1 MMFLS
6 TLLLSIFITM
16 ALIPLCSR
24 IAVRVHAL
32 DVPDERKVHTV
43 PIPRSGGVAMA
54 LGALVPV
61 VFWTQITPQLS
72 AYLIGCAI
80 LFVAGLFDDFKGGL
94 SVKAKFVAQVAAA
107 LVLVFYGGIMIQD
120 VGNVLPS
127 DWDFPGWLGAIATVI
142 VVVGVTNAINLA
154 DGLDGLAGGI
164 SLLIFL
170 FISFLA
176 YNMESINVT
185 IVALSLSG
193 ALFGFLRFN
202 THPAKLFMGDTG
214 SMLLGF
220 SAVTLCIRLTQ
231 SHSPFSPVLP
241 LILLGFPILDTLTVM
256 SQRISEGRSPFSP
269 DKNHFHHRLLRL
281 GFFQTEAVF
290 IIYAIQVLLIVFAW
304 FFRFY
309 SEWFLLMSY
318 AIFSTLVIGLFT
330 MTDKTK
336 WQFKRYD
343 IIDQVIKGKLRKL
356 RGRLLPIRISFRGL
370 SLVLPV
376 LLVSL
381 TILPESIPGSL
392 SIFSGCLAALL
403 ILTWLIRKE
412 WLDRVLILCVYI
424 FVPLMV
430 YVGELGKA
438 QWVSPLLVWGYSL
451 LYVALVL
458 FALMTLRFTKR
469 KEGFRITP
477 MDFIVL
483 VLAIGLTA
491 LPREMFPEAV
501 LKNVIPMMLALFL
514 GYEVLVGEL
523 RGNIRNVV
531 VITIISF
538 TIVGIRGFI

>member
-1 MMFLS
+1 MVFLS
-6 TLLLSIFITM
+6 TLLLSIFITI

-24 IAVRVHAL
+24 VAVRAQAL

-43 PIPRSGGVAMA
+43 PVPRCGGVAMA
-54 LGALVPV
+54 LGSLVPV
-61 VFWTQITPQLS
+61 LVWVEMTPQFS
-72 AYLIGCAI
+72 AYLMGCAI
-80 LFVAGLFDDFKGGL
+80 LSIAGIYDDFKGGL
-94 SVKAKFVAQVAAA
+94 SVTTKFMAQVAAA
-107 LVLVFYGGIMIQD
+107 LVLVFYGGIVIRD
-120 VGNVLPS
+120 VGNVLPR
-127 DWDFPGWLGAIATVI
+127 DMDFPYWLAAIVTVF

-176 YNMESINVT
+176 YGTDSINIA

-220 SAVTLCIRLTQ
+220 SAVALCIRLTQ
-231 SHSPFSPVLP
+231 THSPFSPVLP

-256 SQRISEGRSPFSP
+256 AQRISEGRSPFSP

-290 IIYAIQVLLIVFAW
+290 IIYAIQVLLVLSAW

-309 SEWFLLMSY
+309 SEWFLLLSY
-318 AIFSTLVIGLFT
+318 VIFSTLMVGFFT
-330 MTDKTK
+330 LADKTN

-343 IIDQVIKGKLRKL
+343 VIDRVVKGKLRKL
-356 RGRLLPIRISFRGL
+356 RGRRLPIRFSFRGL
-370 SLVLPV
+370 SLVLPA
-376 LLVSL
+376 LLVVL

-392 SIFSGCLAALL
+392 SILSGCFAALL
-403 ILTWLIRKE
+403 ILMWLIRKE
-412 WLDRVLILCVYI
+412 WLGRVLMLCVYI
-424 FVPLMV
+424 FVPLIV
-430 YVGELGKA
+430 YAGEMGKA
-438 QWVSPLLVWGYSL
+438 PWASPLLVRGYSFLYIL
-451 LYVALVL
+451 LVF
-458 FALMTLRFTKR
+458 FALMTLRFTGR
-469 KEGFRITP
+469 KEGFHITP
-477 MDFIVL
+477 MDFIVM

-501 LKNVIPMMLALFL
+501 LKNVIPMILALFL
-514 GYEVLVGEL
+514 GYEVLAGEL
-523 RGNIRNVV
+523 RGNIQSIVWV
-531 VITIISF
+531 TIISF
-538 TIVGIRGFI
+538 IIVGIRGFI